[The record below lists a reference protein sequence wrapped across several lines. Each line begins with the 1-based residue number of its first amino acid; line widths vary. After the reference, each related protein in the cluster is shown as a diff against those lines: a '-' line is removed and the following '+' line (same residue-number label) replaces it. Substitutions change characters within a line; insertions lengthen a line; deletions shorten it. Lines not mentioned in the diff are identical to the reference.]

1 MRPSEA
7 DFEVYWRVATEGQ
20 DLFRKSW
27 TLVNRQGSVAPDE
40 RNFREYKYLVG
51 GDNGDMDEFTQ
62 YQIKIVMQS
71 TNTSKVPQ
79 FKDLRIIAL
88 AT

>member
-1 MRPSEA
+1 M
-7 DFEVYWRVATEGQ
+7 
-20 DLFRKSW
+20 FRKSW